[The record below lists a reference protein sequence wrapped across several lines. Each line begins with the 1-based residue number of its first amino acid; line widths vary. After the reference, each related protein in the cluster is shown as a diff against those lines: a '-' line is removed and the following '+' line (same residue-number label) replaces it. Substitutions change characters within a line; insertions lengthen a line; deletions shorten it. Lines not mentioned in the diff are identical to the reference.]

1 MTSQPI
7 LTELLGQKK
16 YFRCESLWSV
26 DQHELFGSR
35 DTVPALADA
44 CVSGAC
50 NFTYGVACVLSGS
63 CESLFEPCL
72 LKWRTNST
80 SSSRQGND
88 CAFCSSR
95 KIKNYLCSPPCHW
108 AVLLFLLTS
117 FVWLLN
123 DTLCQIAAHLVN
135 VVMFLLTVKY
145 RGLMRESSFLRHT
158 RIKSPLG
165 SRVSCLN

>member
-50 NFTYGVACVLSGS
+50 NFTYGVACVLAGS
-63 CESLFEPCL
+63 CMSFFEPCL

-95 KIKNYLCSPPCHW
+95 KIKDYLCSPPCHW

-123 DTLCQIAAHLVN
+123 DMPNRSTLGQCGDVSIDCKISRTDEGIIISQAH
-135 VVMFLLTVKY
+135 T
-145 RGLMRESSFLRHT
+145 H
-158 RIKSPLG
+158 
-165 SRVSCLN
+165 